1 MQDFLGV
8 PLLILA
14 AILGSLSIFLLAT
27 GLCKAALLL
36 RTPAL
41 PDIIPKTGSQ
51 TCHCALRV
59 LTRNPAAGGIPC
71 VINFEEDHTAPASKN
86 PSLLTPKLEK
96 QRKSLTL
103 DTPLASS
110 SKAPGNIAD
119 GKIAKIEFL
128 SPNKEVPQLRS
139 FH

>member
-14 AILGSLSIFLLAT
+14 AILSVLSIFLLAT
-27 GLCKAALLL
+27 WLCKAALLL

-41 PDIIPKTGSQ
+41 PDIIPRTGSQ
-51 TCHCALRV
+51 TCHCALRA
-59 LTRNPAAGGIPC
+59 LTRNPAAGAIPC
-71 VINFEEDHTAPASKN
+71 VIKFEEPHTAPASKN
-86 PSLLTPKLEK
+86 SSLLTPKLET
-96 QRKSLTL
+96 QRKSPTL

-110 SKAPGNIAD
+110 SKASGKIAD
-119 GKIAKIEFL
+119 GKIVKIELL
-128 SPNKEVPQLRS
+128 SSNKEVSHLRS

>member
-14 AILGSLSIFLLAT
+14 AILGGLSIFLLAT

-41 PDIIPKTGSQ
+41 PDIIPRTGSQ
-51 TCHCALRV
+51 TCHCALRA
-59 LTRNPAAGGIPC
+59 LTRNPAAGAIPC
-71 VINFEEDHTAPASKN
+71 VIKFEEPHTAPADKN
-86 PSLLTPKLEK
+86 SSLLTPKLET
-96 QRKSLTL
+96 QRKSPTL
-103 DTPLASS
+103 DTTPLASS
-110 SKAPGNIAD
+110 SKPSGSIAD
-119 GKIAKIEFL
+119 GKIVKIEL
-128 SPNKEVPQLRS
+128 LNKEVSHLRS